1 LNNHYFAGD
10 YVKMN
15 ISDVLELVSAQREA
29 VEKELLDNL
38 DSDVKMVNE
47 VASYVFESGGKR
59 LRPVFLIL
67 SALMN
72 KYDGDRSIKIS
83 GVVEY
88 IHTATLLH
96 DDVIDGAKYR
106 RGRESANRVFGNDI
120 TVLCGDFLYS
130 RAFMNLVR
138 DGESAVQMI
147 LAVAAKTMSEG
158 EVFQLIKTAD
168 VKITMDDYLKIINS
182 KTAVLFSSCCEIGAI
197 LGNATDEK
205 QKALRDFGRT
215 LGIAFQ
221 MADDIL
227 DYLGDPEKTGKKP
240 GTDLNEGKITLPVI
254 KLLESAT
261 EEEQKR
267 IRTIIVDERATD
279 ENLEYILGL
288 MKHYDVKAK
297 SEAVVDEYIQQAK
310 TNLHVFDKSEYRD
323 ALEFLADYMV
333 AREK

>member
-1 LNNHYFAGD
+1 
-10 YVKMN
+10 MN
-15 ISDVLELVSAQREA
+15 INDVLALVKNEREA
-29 VEKELLDNL
+29 VEKELIANL

-67 SALMN
+67 SALMSG
-72 KYDGDRSIKIS
+72 YTGPRSAALS

-96 DDVIDGAKYR
+96 DDVIDGALYR
-106 RGRESANRVFGNDI
+106 RGKESANRVFGNDI

-130 RAFMNLVR
+130 RAFMNLVK
-138 DGESAVQMI
+138 DGDSRIQML
-147 LAVAAKTMSEG
+147 LAVAARTMSEG

-168 VKITMDDYLKIINS
+168 VKISFDDYIRIIIS
-182 KTAVLFSSCCEIGAI
+182 KTAVMFSACCEIGAI
-197 LGNATDEK
+197 LGGQPVEK
-205 QKALRDFGRT
+205 QTAMKNFGTT

-254 KLLESAT
+254 KLMESAT
-261 EEEQKR
+261 PEENKR
-267 IRTIIVDERATD
+267 IRDIIVDEKATD
-279 ENLEYILGL
+279 ENLNYILGL
-288 MKHYDVKAK
+288 MNKYDVKK
-297 SEAVVDEYIQQAK
+297 RSEAVVDEYIAEAK
-310 TNLHVFDKSEYRD
+310 KNLELFEPSQYRD
-323 ALEFLADYMV
+323 ALDFLADYMV

>member
-1 LNNHYFAGD
+1 
-10 YVKMN
+10 MN
-15 ISDVLELVSAQREA
+15 ISDVLKLVENEREA
-29 VEKELLDNL
+29 VEKNLLDNL
-38 DSDVKMVNE
+38 DSDVEMVNK

-59 LRPVFLIL
+59 LRPVFMIL
-67 SALMN
+67 SALMCG
-72 KYDGDRSIKIS
+72 YDGIRSVELS

-106 RGRESANRVFGNDI
+106 RGRESANNVFGNDI

-130 RAFMNLVR
+130 RAFMNLVK
-138 DGESAVQMI
+138 DGDSRIQMI
-147 LAVAAKTMSEG
+147 LAVAARTMSEG

-197 LGNATDEK
+197 LGGKTEK
-205 QKALRDFGRT
+205 EQTALRDFGKK

-240 GTDLNEGKITLPVI
+240 GTDLNEGKITLPI
-254 KLLESAT
+254 ITLLENASEDEA
-261 EEEQKR
+261 KR
-267 IRTIIVDERATD
+267 VRDIIVDERATE
-279 ENLEYILGL
+279 ENLNYILDL
-288 MKHYDVKAK
+288 MHRYDVKTK
-297 SEAVVDEYIQQAK
+297 SELVVDRYIQEAK
-310 TNLHVFDKSEYRD
+310 ANLELFDSSAYRD
-323 ALEFLADYMV
+323 ALDFLADYMV
-333 AREK
+333 KRDR

>member
-1 LNNHYFAGD
+1 
-10 YVKMN
+10 MN
-15 ISDVLELVSAQREA
+15 INKVLELVSEEREA
-29 VEKELLDNL
+29 VEKNLLDNL
-38 DSDVKMVNE
+38 DSDVEMVNK

-67 SALMN
+67 SALMCG
-72 KYDGDRSIKIS
+72 YRGDRSIAIS

-96 DDVIDGAKYR
+96 DDVIDGAMYR
-106 RGRESANRVFGNDI
+106 RGRKSANNIFGNDI

-130 RAFMNLVR
+130 RAFMNLVK
-138 DGESAVQMI
+138 DGDSRIQMI
-147 LAVAAKTMSEG
+147 LAVAARTMSEG

-168 VKITMDDYLKIINS
+168 VKITIDDYLKIINS

-197 LGNATDEK
+197 LAERNEK
-205 QKALRDFGRT
+205 ECKALADFGRS

-254 KLLESAT
+254 TLLENAAPD
-261 EEEQKR
+261 EQKR
-267 IRTIIVDERATD
+267 VRDIIVDERASD
-279 ENLEYILGL
+279 ENLNYILEL
-288 MKHYDVKAK
+288 MNRYDVKAK
-297 SEAVVDEYIQQAK
+297 SELVVDKYIKQAK
-310 TNLHVFDKSEYRD
+310 ENLQIFDGSIYRE
-323 ALEFLADYMV
+323 ALDFLADYMV
-333 AREK
+333 ARDR